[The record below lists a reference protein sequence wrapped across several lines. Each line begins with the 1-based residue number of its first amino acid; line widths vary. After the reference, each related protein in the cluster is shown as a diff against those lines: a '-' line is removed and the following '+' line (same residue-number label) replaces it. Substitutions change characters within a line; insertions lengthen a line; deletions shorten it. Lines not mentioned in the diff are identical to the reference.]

1 MACHEWSANA
11 SSVALVAWGALARVR
26 PEVVDANGVRGTGGR
41 VEALVDINADVAVAD
56 REAVLADA
64 LGPVVDGHAERVRLT
79 LDATARVVGDVHR
92 SHLTSHSKT
101 HSLRVT
107 KYEDEDELHT

>member
-1 MACHEWSANA
+1 MAGHEWSANA

-56 REAVLADA
+56 REAVIADA
-64 LGPVVDGHAERVRLT
+64 LGPVVDGHAE
-79 LDATARVVGDVHR
+79 
-92 SHLTSHSKT
+92 
-101 HSLRVT
+101 
-107 KYEDEDELHT
+107 